1 MGTENDSARAAPDVA
16 WAWSRFEGLSA
27 DDVYDALQLR
37 GVVFV
42 VEQNAAYLDADGA
55 DRHGWHLLGRLAAP
69 WGDLP
74 TGQLVA
80 YLRWVDAGV
89 KYAEPSLGRVVN
101 HPELRGLSMGR
112 TLVAEGLKRGDLC
125 APADANR
132 ISAQA
137 HLANFYR
144 EFGYQSLGEL
154 YLEDGIPH
162 IEMLRPAAAEET

>member
-1 MGTENDSARAAPDVA
+1 MGTENGSAPAAPELA
-16 WAWSRFEGLSA
+16 WAWSRFEGLRA

-55 DRHGWHLLGRLAAP
+55 DRQSWHLLGRLASP

-74 TGQLVA
+74 AGQLVA

-101 HPELRGLSMGR
+101 HPALRGLSMGR
-112 TLVAEGLKRGDLC
+112 SLVAEGLRRVDLS
-125 APADANR
+125 APRSANR

-137 HLANFYR
+137 HLAHFYR

>member
-1 MGTENDSARAAPDVA
+1 MGAENDRASRAPDLA
-16 WAWSRFEGLSA
+16 WTWSRFEGLSA

-37 GVVFV
+37 AAVFV
-42 VEQNAAYLDADGA
+42 VEQDAAYLDPDGA
-55 DRHGWHLLGRLAAP
+55 DRHSWHLMGRLAAP
-69 WGDLP
+69 WCDLP

-101 HPELRGLSMGR
+101 HPALRGLSMGR
-112 TLVAEGLKRGDLC
+112 TLVSEGLDRADRG
-125 APADANR
+125 APTSANR

-137 HLANFYR
+137 HLAHFYR
-144 EFGYQSLGEL
+144 EFGYESLGEL

-162 IEMLRPAAAEET
+162 IEMLRPAAAKET